1 MGEGKGRDRSAVLP
15 GRTESTSV
23 RETET
28 MEGGAE
34 AGSLGDSVRLRV
46 RGTSLKGICG
56 QRGIWT

>member
-46 RGTSLKGICG
+46 SRLGSGVWAPLYMTIE
-56 QRGIWT
+56 